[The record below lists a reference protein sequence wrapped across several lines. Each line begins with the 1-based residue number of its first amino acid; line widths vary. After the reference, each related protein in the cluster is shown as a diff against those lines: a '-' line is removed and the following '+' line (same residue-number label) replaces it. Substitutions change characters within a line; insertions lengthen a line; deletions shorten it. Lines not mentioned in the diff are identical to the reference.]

1 MNDQD
6 RASLAEQ
13 LLSNPLWD
21 ELFSEIER
29 QATESCI
36 YAETDEQRLVA
47 TLRVK
52 EVRTLRSD
60 CEAKLRSTRERKAAP
75 A

>member
-1 MNDQD
+1 MTNDE

-21 ELFSEIER
+21 ELFNGIEK
-29 QATESCI
+29 AAIEACI
-36 YAETDEQRLVA
+36 YANDDEQRLVA

-52 EVRTLRSD
+52 EVRSLRGD
-60 CEAKLRSTRERKAAP
+60 CEVHLRSTRQRKPAP